1 MSVFLTGKRMESSV
15 DLQPSQRLRVVHL
28 ADHTGRLQVIFPESN
43 MLDISAVSR
52 ITKRRF
58 EPVSNFQSLGDPLI
72 KPNSITTIL
81 EASML
86 KEATF
91 SIRTKV
97 DGQYHDIASAELA
110 EMFSGPL
117 NRFENISINTQLIK
131 RPVDNHE
138 NDEEQI
144 LQALGRFQS
153 IRLKQRIE
161 ETLEIPPLPASSH
174 RIIRLSTDKSAG
186 TDELCEVI
194 ALDPSLAAQVISWA
208 SSAYYG
214 APGTIESVEDAIIR
228 VLGFDMV
235 MNLALGLSMGNAF
248 QAPEDGPR
256 HYEDFWLDSVS
267 NAVLMES
274 LVKTMPIQNRPKLGH
289 AYLAGLLHNF
299 GYLAIS
305 TILPPHFSILSRYQE
320 ANAHLSSELTEMQIL
335 HFTKEQLGSWLLRYW
350 SLPDNI
356 WTAIRYSKR
365 PHYYGEHAMLA
376 KLLYVSCQLRHN
388 EVIEPS
394 VLLEIGL
401 TLEEAE
407 GCRDSI
413 YQKSTELHKMVA
425 LINKMNA

>member
-1 MSVFLTGKRMESSV
+1 MESSA
-15 DLQPSQRLRVVHL
+15 DIQPSQRLRVVHL
-28 ADHTGRLQVIFPESN
+28 ADHTGRLQVIFPECN
-43 MLDISAVSR
+43 MLDISAISR

-58 EPVSNFQSLGDPLI
+58 EPVSAFQGSGDPLI
-72 KPNSITTIL
+72 KPNSVATIL

-91 SIRTKV
+91 SIRTKINEA
-97 DGQYHDIASAELA
+97 YRDITSTELA
-110 EMFSGPL
+110 DMFSGPL

-131 RPVDNHE
+131 HPVDNHE

-153 IRLKQRIE
+153 IRLKQRLE
-161 ETLEIPPLPASSH
+161 ETLEIPPLPASSQ

-208 SSAYYG
+208 SSPYYG
-214 APGTIESVEDAIIR
+214 APGSIESVNDAIIR

-256 HYEDFWLDSVS
+256 HYEDFWLESVS

-274 LVKTMPIQNRPKLGH
+274 LVKAMPAQNRPKLGH

-320 ANAHLSSELTEMQIL
+320 ANAHLPSELVEMQIL

-356 WTAIRYSKR
+356 WTAIRYSKK
-365 PHYYGEHAMLA
+365 PHYYGEHAILA
-376 KLLYVSCQLRHN
+376 KLLYVSHQLHHN
-388 EVIEPS
+388 EIIDPS

-401 TLEEAE
+401 SLEEAE
-407 GCRDSI
+407 ACRNSI

-425 LINKMNA
+425 LINKVKN

>member
-1 MSVFLTGKRMESSV
+1 MESST
-15 DLQPSQRLRVVHL
+15 DRQPNQKLRVVHL

-43 MLDISAVSR
+43 MLDIAAVSR
-52 ITKRRF
+52 LTKRRF
-58 EPVSNFQSLGDPLI
+58 EPVASLHNIGDPLI
-72 KPNSITTIL
+72 KPNSVTTIL
-81 EASML
+81 EASIL
-86 KEATF
+86 KEA
-91 SIRTKV
+91 SVAIRTKL
-97 DGQYHDIASAELA
+97 DSQYKNISTAELTD
-110 EMFSGPL
+110 MFSGPL
-117 NRFENISINTQLIK
+117 NRFENISINTQLIN
-131 RPVDNHE
+131 RPVENHE
-138 NDEEQI
+138 DDEEQI

-153 IRLKQRIE
+153 IRLKQRLE

-174 RIIRLSTDKSAG
+174 RIIRLSTDKTAG

-208 SSAYYG
+208 SSPYYG
-214 APGTIESVEDAIIR
+214 APGNIASVEDAIIR

-235 MNLALGLSMGNAF
+235 MNLALGLSMGNGF

-274 LVKTMPIQNRPKLGH
+274 LAKIMRGQHRPKLGH

-299 GYLAIS
+299 GYLAVS

-320 ANAHLSSELTEMQIL
+320 ANAHLPSELVEMQIL

-365 PHYYGEHAMLA
+365 PHYYGEHAVLA
-376 KLLYVSCQLRHN
+376 KLLYISHQLRHS
-388 EVIEPS
+388 ESIEPS
-394 VLLEIGL
+394 VLLEVGL
-401 TLEEAE
+401 TVDEAE
-407 GCRDSI
+407 ACREKT
-413 YQKSTELHKMVA
+413 YQSSAELHKMVA

>member
-1 MSVFLTGKRMESSV
+1 MESSQ
-15 DLQPSQRLRVVHL
+15 DPQPSQKLRVVHL
-28 ADHTGRLQVIFPESN
+28 ADHTGRLQVIFPDSN

-58 EPVSNFQSLGDPLI
+58 EPVSNFHSSGDPLI
-72 KPNSITTIL
+72 RPNSVTTIL
-81 EASML
+81 EANIL
-86 KEATF
+86 KEMAF

-97 DGQYHDIASAELA
+97 NGHYHDTTTEALKD
-110 EMFSGPL
+110 MFSGPL
-117 NRFENISINTQLIK
+117 NRFEPISIDTQLIK

-138 NDEEQI
+138 DDEEQI

-153 IRLKQRIE
+153 IRLKQRLE

-174 RIIRLSTDKSAG
+174 RIIRLSSDATAG
-186 TDELCEVI
+186 TDDLCDVI
-194 ALDPSLAAQVISWA
+194 ALDPSLAAQVVSWA
-208 SSAYYG
+208 SSPYYG
-214 APGTIESVEDAIIR
+214 APGSIESVEDAIIR

-274 LVKTMPIQNRPKLGH
+274 LVKAMPMQKRPKLGH

-320 ANAHLSSELTEMQIL
+320 ANAHLSSELIEMQIL

-356 WTAIRYSKR
+356 WTAIRYSKK

-376 KLLYVSCQLRHN
+376 KLLYTAFQLRN
-388 EVIEPS
+388 DEDLDPS
-394 VLLEIGL
+394 VLQEIGL
-401 TLEEAE
+401 SLEEAE
-407 GCRDSI
+407 ACRDAV
-413 YQKSTELHKMVA
+413 YQKSAE
-425 LINKMNA
+425 

>member
-1 MSVFLTGKRMESSV
+1 MSVFLTGKRMEPSV
-15 DLQPSQRLRVVHL
+15 SLQPSQRLRVVHL
-28 ADHTGRLQVIFPESN
+28 ADHTGRLQVIFPECN

-58 EPVSNFQSLGDPLI
+58 EPVSNFQSSGDPLI
-72 KPNSITTIL
+72 KPSSVTTIL

-86 KEATF
+86 KGSAF

-97 DGQYHDIASAELA
+97 NGQYHNVTPAELA
-110 EMFSGPL
+110 DMFSGPL
-117 NRFENISINTQLIK
+117 NRFENISINAQLIK

-138 NDEEQI
+138 NDEEHI
-144 LQALGRFQS
+144 LKALGRFQS

-174 RIIRLSTDKSAG
+174 RIIRLSADKTAG
-186 TDELCEVI
+186 TDELCDVI

-208 SSAYYG
+208 SSPYYG
-214 APGTIESVEDAIIR
+214 APGSIESVEDAIIR

-274 LVKTMPIQNRPKLGH
+274 LVKAMPIQNRPKLGH

-320 ANAHLSSELTEMQIL
+320 ANAHLSSELIEMQTL

-365 PHYYGEHAMLA
+365 PHYYGEHTILA
-376 KLLYVSCQLRHN
+376 KLLYVSYQLHHN
-388 EVIEPS
+388 EAIEPS
-394 VLLEIGL
+394 VLLEVGL

-407 GCRDSI
+407 ACREAVF
-413 YQKSTELHKMVA
+413 QKSTELHKIVA

>member
-1 MSVFLTGKRMESSV
+1 MEPST

-28 ADHTGRLQVIFPESN
+28 ADHTGRLQVIFPERN
-43 MLDISAVSR
+43 MLDISAVSK

-72 KPNSITTIL
+72 KPNSVATIL

-86 KEATF
+86 KETTF
-91 SIRTKV
+91 SIRTKN
-97 DGQYHDIASAELA
+97 DEMYRDITSTELA

-117 NRFENISINTQLIK
+117 NRFENISINTQLIQ

-153 IRLKQRIE
+153 IRLKQRLE
-161 ETLEIPPLPASSH
+161 ETLEIPPLPATSH
-174 RIIRLSTDKSAG
+174 RIIRLSTNKSAG

-208 SSAYYG
+208 SSPYYG
-214 APGTIESVEDAIIR
+214 APGTIDSVEDAIIR

-248 QAPEDGPR
+248 QAPDNGPR
-256 HYEDFWLDSVS
+256 HYEDFWLASVS
-267 NAVLMES
+267 NAVLMEA
-274 LVKTMPIQNRPKLGH
+274 LVKAMPAPNRPKLGH

-305 TILPPHFSILSRYQE
+305 TIMPPHFSILSRYQE
-320 ANAHLSSELTEMQIL
+320 ANAHLPSEVIEMQIL

-356 WTAIRYSKR
+356 WTAIRYSKK
-365 PHYYGEHAMLA
+365 PHYYGEHAVLA
-376 KLLYVSCQLRHN
+376 KLLYVSHQLRN
-388 EVIEPS
+388 NDGIEPS
-394 VLLEIGL
+394 VLLELGL
-401 TLEEAE
+401 TLENAEA
-407 GCRDSI
+407 CRDTI
-413 YQKSTELHKMVA
+413 YQKSSELHKMVA
-425 LINKMNA
+425 LINKVNI